1 MIVVVAVAMML
12 GVGGMPLDAR
22 AATTEDFHGAIVQQR
37 AVAPSRQETSSPQA
51 PTDPAVTPINAA
63 GKDCDG
69 QPPSA
74 GSITA
79 MLRRLVDTSA
89 NVRGVQCPIPPIPD
103 SQPIQEPQP

>member
-1 MIVVVAVAMML
+1 MIVIVAVAMVL

-22 AATTEDFHGAIVQQR
+22 AATIEDSHGANVQQR
-37 AVAPSRQETSSPQA
+37 AAAPSRQETSLPHA
-51 PTDPAVTPINAA
+51 PTDPAVTPANAA

-79 MLRRLVDTSA
+79 RLRRLVDTSA
-89 NVRGVQCPIPPIPD
+89 NVRGVQCPIPPIPN
-103 SQPIQEPQP
+103 SSPIQEPHP